1 MYLISLKKSEETIT
15 VLNYGNADLKQHLS
29 NLTKKYNISLINNT
43 LENKRNFSNELIY
56 ILSYLK
62 FFIKHLYILM
72 SLLKKS
78 EKLYFF
84 TPFLVPLISSIRKK
98 DQNKICYQPLP
109 GLIKRRYINHAGEY
123 TDISSTNLNENFLRR
138 FLIRIAFGKHLEQ
151 RNIGSSKITAIKES
165 HIKKIIQ
172 NNNKID
178 FSLKDYEN
186 YQTNIY
192 PTLLVNFNKKNETEK
207 IIYFEQ
213 HYVERNLVD
222 KSKYINLLE
231 KISKVCELR
240 SIKLYAKPHPGM
252 KLPDFYKNINNVE
265 PLEAETP
272 AEFFIDKDTTC
283 ISTSSGAMGS
293 KLCSLNLSLVFL
305 MPFHDDT
312 YRQNALRS
320 LGDKINKPTYTPSN
334 INDLDILLSGQKNF
348 NNINK
353 KIDFIKPK

>member
-1 MYLISLKKSEETIT
+1 MAL
-15 VLNYGNADLKQHLS
+15 V
-29 NLTKKYNISLINNT
+29 
-43 LENKRNFSNELIY
+43 
-56 ILSYLK
+56 
-62 FFIKHLYILM
+62 
-72 SLLKKS
+72 KKS

-98 DQNKICYQPLP
+98 DQKKICYQPLP
-109 GLIKRRYINHAGEY
+109 GLIKRRYINHEGKY
-123 TDISSTNLNENFLRR
+123 TNLSSINLNENSLRR
-138 FLIRIAFGKHLEQ
+138 LLTRIAFGKHLEQ
-151 RNIGSSKITAIKES
+151 RNIGSAKISAIKEDL
-165 HIKKIIQ
+165 IMKIIK

-178 FSLKDYEN
+178 FSLSDYEN

-192 PTLLVNFNKKNETEK
+192 PTLLSTFNEKNESEK

-222 KSKYINLLE
+222 KRKYIDLLV
-231 KISKVCELR
+231 KISNLCEQR

-252 KLPDFYKNINNVE
+252 TLPDFYKNIKGIA

-272 AEFFIDKDTTC
+272 AEFFIDKDTIC

-312 YRQNALRS
+312 YRQNSLRS
-320 LGDKINKPTYTPSN
+320 LGDKINKLTYTPSN
-334 INDLDILLSGQKNF
+334 INDLDILLSSQKNF
-348 NNINK
+348 NNTNK
-353 KIDFIKPK
+353 EIDFIEPK